1 MNQPFIYLV
10 SQTLLWVCLVIGF
23 AYENEAAKVVA
34 LAFCWFCV
42 TNTPLLLIREIRN
55 QARDTGAPL
64 PLRLYT
70 LIELVAI
77 ALVIVFE
84 HYVLG
89 ALMTVQLILLLGVYA
104 SPREFKP

>member
-10 SQTLLWVCLVIGF
+10 SQALLWICLVIGF
-23 AYENEAAKVVA
+23 VYENEAAKVVA

-42 TNTPLLLIREIRN
+42 AGTPLLLIRELRN
-55 QARDTGAPL
+55 QARATGAPL

-70 LIELVAI
+70 LVELTTVA
-77 ALVIVFE
+77 LLIVFG

-89 ALMTVQLILLLGVYA
+89 AFLTVQLILLLGVYA